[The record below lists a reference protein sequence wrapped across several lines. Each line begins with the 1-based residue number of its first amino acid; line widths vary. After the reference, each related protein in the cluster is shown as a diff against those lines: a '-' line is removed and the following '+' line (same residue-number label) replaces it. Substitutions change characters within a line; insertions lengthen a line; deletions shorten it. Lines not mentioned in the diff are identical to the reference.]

1 MPKSDG
7 FKNLQ
12 PTNTLSKDEVRKRGS
27 NGGKKSG
34 EVRAQKKLFKEIFE
48 SLIQIDISKTNC
60 DDEALEAL
68 RMINPEL
75 ADKADIKTIISSR
88 VIDKAMKGD
97 MYAIGFLRDSL
108 GESPT
113 IKQEVVNTNLNIES
127 NIDKAKELKKL
138 LDKNG

>member
-1 MPKSDG
+1 MAN
-7 FKNLQ
+7 KNPNTKGLK
-12 PTNTLSKDEVRKRGS
+12 PINTLSDKERKVITKKGAEAS
-27 NGGKKSG
+27 NKKQ
-34 EVRAQKKLFKEIFE
+34 AQKKLFKEIFE
-48 SLIQIDISKTNC
+48 SLVQIDISKTNC

-88 VIDKAMKGD
+88 VIDKALKGD

-113 IKQEVVNTNLNIES
+113 IKQEVVNTNLNIEA

-138 LDKNG
+138 LDNE

>member
-7 FKNLQ
+7 FKNLKV
-12 PTNTLSKDEVRKRGS
+12 PTSEEARKNGTK
-27 NGGKKSG
+27 GGKKSG

-48 SLIQIDISKTNC
+48 SLVQIDISKTNC

-138 LDKNG
+138 LDGEN